1 MITAQGVGWEAQG
14 EWLGMGKAWTY
25 VPGFGASMASRLG
38 TSKPH
43 TRIVTLLDP
52 CRPFQDAALYPLQ
65 QFFPIARVQASPSGR
80 FVTRFESLP
89 RR

>member
-1 MITAQGVGWEAQG
+1 MGGARGVV
-14 EWLGMGKAWTY
+14 GMGKAWTY

-43 TRIVTLLDP
+43 TKNRDIIG
-52 CRPFQDAALYPLQ
+52 PLQ
-65 QFFPIARVQASPSGR
+65 ALSRCCSVSPTANFPIARVQASPSGR
-80 FVTRFESLP
+80 FVARFESLP